1 MSVKGLL
8 RNAHNSIS
16 ANENQNMN
24 NNQNKKLSINH
35 HDRLHVGYRQ
45 NTGDTNRPLS
55 VMVDI
60 VSHDEPSVCSLVSNG
75 PTYIGMTQPDH
86 QVNTGCIN
94 MIICQLIFRGRQA
107 RLHSQYQERRKQ
119 MGVCAVCWV
128 SDASCVTF

>member
-16 ANENQNMN
+16 ANENQNEN
-24 NNQNKKLSINH
+24 NNQNEKLSINH

-75 PTYIGMTQPDH
+75 PTNNVMT
-86 QVNTGCIN
+86 
-94 MIICQLIFRGRQA
+94 
-107 RLHSQYQERRKQ
+107 HSDTEVRTK
-119 MGVCAVCWV
+119 
-128 SDASCVTF
+128 S